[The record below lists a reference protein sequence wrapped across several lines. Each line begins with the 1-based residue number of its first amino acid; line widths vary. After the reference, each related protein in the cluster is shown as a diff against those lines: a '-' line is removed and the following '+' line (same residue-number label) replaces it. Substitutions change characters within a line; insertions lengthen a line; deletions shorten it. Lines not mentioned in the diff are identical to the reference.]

1 MRRWVWGLLA
11 LLFVMLAATSP
22 AQVPALVPAQVP
34 AQVEERITLLSG
46 HGSYANE
53 VGRLADRRNDI
64 AMARPKWLAA
74 MAKTID

>member
-11 LLFVMLAATSP
+11 LVFVMPAARS
-22 AQVPALVPAQVP
+22 P
-34 AQVEERITLLSG
+34 AQVEERITLLNG